1 MTRLVTGIILALAIG
16 ACSHGAGL
24 AQKKQPPVVL
34 TFALPDETS
43 GMQQDTSVDLTVR
56 ATSELPQV
64 KVDLRLPAEISLISG
79 SLSWTGALRAGEE
92 RRLAQRIRV
101 VRPGDFTLG
110 ASAEILEGPY
120 QGQVAGAVLY
130 IHATPAAVRW
140 SRNPGAY

>member
-1 MTRLVTGIILALAIG
+1 MTRLSTGILLALAIG

-34 TFALPDETS
+34 TFVLPVGS
-43 GMQQDTSVDLTVR
+43 PGMQQDTGLDLTVR

-64 KVDLRLPAEISLISG
+64 KVNLRLPAEISLISG
-79 SLSWTGALRAGEE
+79 SLSWTGTLHAGEE
-92 RRLAQRIRV
+92 RRLAQRVRV

-110 ASAEILEGPY
+110 ASAEILDGPY

-130 IHATPAAVRW
+130 IHATPDAVRW
-140 SRNPGAY
+140 SRNPGAF